1 MKKKIIVA
9 AIAVL
14 TVHFASAQ
22 TQAGLDPTFGNG
34 DGYVITSDDPE
45 AGNGYFTDICLLND
59 NKFIALGGKLIQYH
73 QDGMTDSTFGTNG
86 ISDEVNGVT
95 LELLPNGKI
104 IVLEF
109 PMWDI
114 YHVMITRLNS
124 NGSKDI
130 SFGSNGTTDTVYVN
144 HAKAVFL
151 SQPDGKILLFFSHD
165 VLVENVG
172 IREELAII
180 RYLPDGTLDT
190 DFGSGGM
197 VSHALHSGTD
207 YNTFVS
213 GAAFTPDGKIV
224 VGGQTYSD
232 ELGRDA
238 WYATRLLPDGSLDT
252 SFNHTG
258 MAYVPLDYCK
268 AVAVQPDGKI
278 ILGGYNL
285 FNPNNVVPFLL
296 ARFNTDGSLDSGFD
310 STGIADFQWEAG
322 SENKLRDI
330 ALQPDGKILMAGR
343 AMNPVTQQYDFAL
356 ARSLPDGQPDTGFG
370 NNGKLLTAI
379 SPSKDDAYA
388 MALLPD
394 SRILLAGGSGIVD
407 CNNCSNWTIARY
419 LPDSTTGLQEAA
431 INQDAVWLYPNPAG
445 EAIHIQNTTDY
456 KIILTDIYSITG
468 RQITAGTGNTLS
480 VKNIAPGAY
489 IAAIHLSN
497 HTVIYRQFIIHH

>member
-1 MKKKIIVA
+1 MKNLMLRLSLLFFMTCAVA
-9 AIAVL
+9 A
-14 TVHFASAQ
+14 AQ
-22 TQAGLDPTFGNG
+22 IQPGLDPTFGDG
-34 DGYVITSDDPE
+34 DGYVITSDGSE
-45 AGNGYFTDICLLND
+45 YGNGSLTG
-59 NKFIALGGKLIQYH
+59 IAIQPDGKILAVGGEAIRYNII
-73 QDGMTDSTFGTNG
+73 GGIDSTFGTNG

-95 LELLPNGKI
+95 LELLPNGQI

-144 HAKAVFL
+144 HAKAVLL

-172 IREELAII
+172 MREELAIM
-180 RYLPDGTLDT
+180 RYLPDGTLDA
-190 DFGSGGM
+190 DFGSGGTL
-197 VSHALHSGTD
+197 SYALHSGTD
-207 YNTFVS
+207 YTTTVA

-238 WYATRLLPDGSLDT
+238 WYATRLLPDGNLDT

-296 ARFNTDGSLDSGFD
+296 ARFNMDGSLDTGFD

-356 ARSLPDGQPDTGFG
+356 TRSLPNGQPDNNFG
-370 NNGKLLTAI
+370 NDGQLLTSIRLRRDDIFDIAI
-379 SPSKDDAYA
+379 DNVGKIIAV
-388 MALLPD
+388 
-394 SRILLAGGSGIVD
+394 GSAAHD
-407 CNNCSNWTIARY
+407 NDNYEDWTIARY

-431 INQDAVWLYPNPAG
+431 IYQDAVWLYPNPAG

-456 KIILTDIYSITG
+456 KIILTDVYSITG
-468 RQITAGTGNTLS
+468 RQITAGIGNTLS

-489 IAAIHLSN
+489 VAAIHLSN
-497 HTVIYRQFIIHH
+497 HIVIYRQFIIHH

>member
-1 MKKKIIVA
+1 
-9 AIAVL
+9 
-14 TVHFASAQ
+14 
-22 TQAGLDPTFGNG
+22 
-34 DGYVITSDDPE
+34 
-45 AGNGYFTDICLLND
+45 
-59 NKFIALGGKLIQYH
+59 
-73 QDGMTDSTFGTNG
+73 
-86 ISDEVNGVT
+86 
-95 LELLPNGKI
+95 
-104 IVLEF
+104 
-109 PMWDI
+109 
-114 YHVMITRLNS
+114 
-124 NGSKDI
+124 
-130 SFGSNGTTDTVYVN
+130 
-144 HAKAVFL
+144 
-151 SQPDGKILLFFSHD
+151 
-165 VLVENVG
+165 
-172 IREELAII
+172 
-180 RYLPDGTLDT
+180 
-190 DFGSGGM
+190 
-197 VSHALHSGTD
+197 
-207 YNTFVS
+207 
-213 GAAFTPDGKIV
+213 
-224 VGGQTYSD
+224 TYSD

-419 LPDSTTGLQEAA
+419 LSDSTTGLQEAA

-456 KIILTDIYSITG
+456 KIILTD
-468 RQITAGTGNTLS
+468 
-480 VKNIAPGAY
+480 
-489 IAAIHLSN
+489 
-497 HTVIYRQFIIHH
+497 